1 MPISAS
7 AVSGVH
13 HIYAK
18 PNLTK
23 KKKRYVSVDIS
34 FDKNDWYRQILTHSG
49 LSKIL
54 PE

>member
-7 AVSGVH
+7 AVSGVY

-23 KKKRYVSVDIS
+23 KKKDVSIDIS

>member
-7 AVSGVH
+7 AVSGVY

-23 KKKRYVSVDIS
+23 KKKDMYL
-34 FDKNDWYRQILTHSG
+34 LTFLLIRMTG
-49 LSKIL
+49 TDRF
-54 PE
+54 

>member
-7 AVSGVH
+7 AVSGVY

-23 KKKRYVSVDIS
+23 KKKKRYVL
-34 FDKNDWYRQILTHSG
+34 LTFLLIRMTGADSDT
-49 LSKIL
+49 
-54 PE
+54 

>member
-7 AVSGVH
+7 AVSGVY

-23 KKKRYVSVDIS
+23 KKVL
-34 FDKNDWYRQILTHSG
+34 LTFLLIRMTGADSG
-49 LSKIL
+49 T
-54 PE
+54 